1 MNQPNKE
8 LIIIPNKDFLIN
20 SKAGYDILIDEYW
33 LAYKF
38 NKIQS
43 FWRIYHPPQPGDE
56 MVSLG
61 SSVTVN
67 SKNDQYTVNIMGL
80 PDILPPIIE
89 ESDNVKP
96 TTEIAKAI
104 LGKKIGQMAVI
115 ASSQMSI
122 EIIKIDQ
129 TIITQ
134 ELKNKFSQQ

>member
-1 MNQPNKE
+1 MDQPNKE
-8 LIIIPNKDFLIN
+8 LIIRPNKDFLID
-20 SKAGYDILIDEYW
+20 SKTEYGVLIDEYW
-33 LAYKF
+33 LAHEF
-38 NKIQS
+38 NQIQR
-43 FWRIYHPPQPGDE
+43 FWRIYHPPQPEDE

-80 PDILPPIIE
+80 PNILPPIIE

-129 TIITQ
+129 TIITK
-134 ELKNKFSQQ
+134 ELKNKFSQH